1 MLGGH
6 GQNYFNE
13 VVALAVAC
21 VPVVLLAA
29 CLVVSLFERRLR
41 LVSRFSRATDDC
53 GRPLSVR

>member
-13 VVALAVAC
+13 MVALAVAC
-21 VPVVLLAA
+21 IPVLLLAA

-41 LVSRFSRATDDC
+41 TLR
-53 GRPLSVR
+53 